1 MSLGDKARSGPRISR
16 RRWPAWSLILASAV
30 AVLGSVGLLTSAFSP
45 TATTLSPLRSVT
57 GWEGYGGTNL
67 PGAEWRPYKS
77 SSPFNQST
85 KGDAV
90 LPNSSAIVARIL
102 SWGQPANILEGGP
115 PMEEWTHPAFFAQ
128 PSDPLYTI
136 RLTEPW
142 GSNPIAGDRIPI
154 PAAATPANG
163 SDGHMTIVTP
173 EGWEYDFWRAQK
185 PPSGGGV
192 LTAAWGGRT
201 RMNGKGLKSGGTA
214 SDFGNLAGLIREPE
228 LAAGHINHA
237 LFVVL
242 RCAAPE
248 SGSGRGSVSSFVYP
262 AFHGGANCPPSE
274 TNTPPLGARLTLA
287 MSATQINALPVP
299 GWKKAILTALA
310 EYGGY
315 FGDTGGPGFE
325 LMFESSL
332 SYTALGLANPFV
344 TFAASAGVPQSGGRY
359 VFEIGSGVE
368 WAKYLR
374 VLEPP
379 RK

>member
-1 MSLGDKARSGPRISR
+1 MSPGDNTRSGLRTSR
-16 RRWPAWSLILASAV
+16 RRWPVWSFVLASTA
-30 AVLGSVGLLTSAFSP
+30 AVLGSVALLTSAFLPAS
-45 TATTLSPLRSVT
+45 TNLSPLRSVT

-136 RLTEPW
+136 HLTEPW
-142 GSNPIAGDRIPI
+142 GSNPIAGKSIPI
-154 PAAATPANG
+154 PAAAVPANG
-163 SDGHMTIVTP
+163 SDGQMTIVTP
-173 EGWEYDFWRAQK
+173 EGWEYDFWEAQK

-192 LTAAWGGRT
+192 ITAAWGGRT

-214 SDFGNLAGLIREPE
+214 SGFGNLAGLIREPE
-228 LAAGHINHA
+228 LAAGHIDHA

-242 RCAAPE
+242 RCAA
-248 SGSGRGSVSSFVYP
+248 SAGSGRGQVSSYVYP
-262 AFHGGANCPPSE
+262 AVNGGANCPPSE
-274 TNTPPLGARLTLA
+274 TNAPPLGARLTLA
-287 MSATQINALPVP
+287 MSAVQINALPVP
-299 GWKKAILTALA
+299 RWKKAILTALA
-310 EYGGY
+310 EYGAY
-315 FGDTGGPGFE
+315 FGDTGGPGFA

-344 TFAASAGVPQSGGRY
+344 TFAQANGVPTSGGRY

-368 WAKYLR
+368 WSKYLR